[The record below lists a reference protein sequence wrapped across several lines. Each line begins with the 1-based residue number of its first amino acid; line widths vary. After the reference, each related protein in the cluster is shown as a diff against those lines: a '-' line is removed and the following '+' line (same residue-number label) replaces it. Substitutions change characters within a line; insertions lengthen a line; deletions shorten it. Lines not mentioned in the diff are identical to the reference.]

1 MLCVTAATD
10 SRPLGSARHHVD
22 NTLIMRVAYPVAGIH
37 SIGVTGTKGK
47 NMATLEL
54 TMLSPLATYLD
65 EIADA
70 SKFAPRPTT
79 LDGKVLGLLPNWRP
93 SAIHILNALGNLLK
107 ERYQLKAVV
116 MEQPVR
122 ELPLRA
128 GKLLDTM
135 KEQLDSLVG
144 RVDVVITA
152 SGD

>member
-1 MLCVTAATD
+1 
-10 SRPLGSARHHVD
+10 
-22 NTLIMRVAYPVAGIH
+22 
-37 SIGVTGTKGK
+37 
-47 NMATLEL
+47 
-54 TMLSPLATYLD
+54 MLSPLATYLD
-65 EIADA
+65 DISNAN
-70 SKFAPRPTT
+70 KLAPRPAT

-93 SAIHILNALGNLLK
+93 SAIHVLKSLGDLLQ
-107 ERYQLKAVV
+107 ERYRLKAVI

-135 KEQLDSLVG
+135 KEQLNGLVG

>member
-1 MLCVTAATD
+1 MVA
-10 SRPLGSARHHVD
+10 LG
-22 NTLIMRVAYPVAGIH
+22 
-37 SIGVTGTKGK
+37 
-47 NMATLEL
+47 L
-54 TMLSPLATYLD
+54 TMLSPLAAYLD
-65 EIADA
+65 EISDA
-70 SKFAPRPTT
+70 NRLAPRPAT
-79 LDGKVLGLLPNWRP
+79 LDGKVVGLVPNWRP
-93 SAIHILNALGNLLK
+93 SAIHILKSLGDLLQ
-107 ERYQLKAVV
+107 ERYRLKAVI